1 MSTLLQDLIRR
12 LRFCGDLKLQRLD
25 FLGFSLVVVYHIV
38 VRVKGKTVTLAFS
51 QTVVERLIPII
62 PGPRSGLLV

>member
-1 MSTLLQDLIRR
+1 MLQDLIRR

-25 FLGFSLVVVYHIV
+25 FPGFSLVVVYHIV

-62 PGPRSGLLV
+62 PGLRSGLPV